1 MLSKIVK
8 VDGIEYTISV
18 TSGEDSLK
26 EAIRQFKKS
35 LKDEKKRNK
44 EQE

>member
-8 VDGIEYTISV
+8 VDNIEYTISV
-18 TSGEDSLK
+18 KGGEDSLK

-35 LKDEKKRNK
+35 IKDKKKR
-44 EQE
+44 EQDNE